1 MEATPLLRAR
11 QELGLTKQQAIR
23 RLKKAAN
30 DLREPLF
37 VTDESINRQM
47 RFWEQGT
54 RVVPEQYQAPF
65 CAAYDR
71 APAELGFA
79 PIASPQ
85 FTETSS
91 EIAERITFS
100 EVDSSLVELFE
111 SQTQNFRLLD
121 RRLGAER
128 LFEQT
133 TSHVRQLEEM
143 LKFAVPGNERDLLAA
158 ALAEAAA
165 LSGWQALDR
174 RDAQNAWQ
182 MHELAKT
189 GARESENP
197 SILAHV
203 TAQQAYVLLDAERP
217 TEALTLVQRARSKDA
232 QKVHPRMRSWL
243 AAAEGEMRAAAGD
256 AEGTYRALDEA
267 DQLLPEEPGDD
278 DPELP
283 FLALNGTH
291 LARWRGHCL
300 ARLGA
305 DQAVSDLTSAL
316 GGLAGGDFRRAE
328 AGLRIDLALALKA
341 RGEEGEARQ
350 HAKRADELAG
360 NTGSAR
366 QRARIEKLQN

>member
-1 MEATPLLRAR
+1 MEVTPLLRAR

-23 RLKKAAN
+23 RLRKTAN
-30 DLREPLF
+30 DLGTPLF
-37 VTDESINRQM
+37 VEDASINRQM
-47 RFWEQGT
+47 RYWEQGT
-54 RVVPEQYQAPF
+54 RLVPEQYQTPF
-65 CAAYDR
+65 CAAYGR
-71 APAELGFA
+71 SPAELGFESVE
-79 PIASPQ
+79 SPE
-85 FTETSS
+85 FTETSL
-91 EIAERITFS
+91 EIADRLSFS
-100 EVDSSLVELFE
+100 DVDSSLVELFE
-111 SQTQNFRLLD
+111 NQTQNFRLLD

-133 TSHVRQLEEM
+133 SSHVQQIEDM
-143 LKFAVPGNERDLLAA
+143 LKFAVPGGDRDLLAA

-174 RDAQNAWQ
+174 RDAPSAWQ
-182 MHELAKT
+182 MHELAKM

-217 TEALTLVQRARSKDA
+217 DEALTLVQRSRAKDP

-243 AAAEGEMRAAAGD
+243 AAAEGEMRAASGD
-256 AEGTYRALDEA
+256 AEGAYRALDEA
-267 DQLLPEEPGDD
+267 DQLLPQEPGDN

-305 DQAVSDLTSAL
+305 DEAVSDLSSAL
-316 GGLAGGDFRRAE
+316 DDLAGGNFRRAE
-328 AGLRIDLALALKA
+328 AGLRVDLAFALKA

-350 HAKRADELAG
+350 HAKRAEELAG